1 MAIKGPG
8 WGARYAGSQDSLGSA
23 QSAQQRR
30 GKRYIDRFRISPS
43 FKGAIFAWCS
53 KITFRYASS

>member
-1 MAIKGPG
+1 MPIKGAG

-30 GKRYIDRFRISPS
+30 GKRYIARIWIGPKFRGS
-43 FKGAIFAWCS
+43 IFAQ
-53 KITFRYASS
+53 K